1 MEKRVQKTIQSK
13 KKKKKKEHVL
23 EEGKGR
29 ERGKKTCSEM
39 KTKEWAMN
47 FKINKMI

>member
-1 MEKRVQKTIQSK
+1 MEKRVQKTKQSK
-13 KKKKKKEHVL
+13 KKKKKHVL

-29 ERGKKTCSEM
+29 ERRRKTCSEM

>member
-1 MEKRVQKTIQSK
+1 MEKRVQKTRVK
-13 KKKKKKEHVL
+13 KKKNVL

-29 ERGKKTCSEM
+29 ERRRKTCSEM